1 MDVSVRKGR
10 RIIAG
15 LVFLLAMMPALS
27 QAHTLYMNVL
37 DNGDG
42 TVTVE
47 GLFSTG
53 GSAAGLPLILEDN
66 EGNILKKMKMDEFG
80 EASFE
85 KPAVPYIIFL
95 DGGPGH
101 RVRQEGPQKQK

>member
-1 MDVSVRKGR
+1 MILSDKKGR

-15 LVFLLAMMPALS
+15 LVFLLVMMPALAP
-27 QAHTLYMNVL
+27 AHTLYMNVM

-47 GLFSTG
+47 GMFSTG
-53 GSAAGLPLILEDN
+53 GSAAGLALILEDKD
-66 EGNILKKMKMDEFG
+66 GNILKKMKMDEFG
-80 EASFE
+80 EAVFE
-85 KPAVPYIIFL
+85 KPAFPYTIFL

-101 RVRQEGPQKQK
+101 RVRQEGP